1 MAEMNHSTFLWQ
13 GTDASAQ
20 ENEAGV
26 SDAQKFIT
34 LKPGGKKLEYPEK
47 AASLLEALEYH
58 GIAVEYQCR
67 SGYCGS
73 CRCRMTA
80 GKVTYRQEPLALV
93 NEGEILPCC
102 CIPECEIE
110 LDIENVR

>member
-73 CRCRMTA
+73 CRCRMTGRKSDLSSRAA
-80 GKVTYRQEPLALV
+80 GTGQ
-93 NEGEILPCC
+93 
-102 CIPECEIE
+102 
-110 LDIENVR
+110 

>member
-47 AASLLEALEYH
+47 AASAAGSAGISRDSRRVPVPFRLLRFVPLPDDGRKSDLSSRA
-58 GIAVEYQCR
+58 
-67 SGYCGS
+67 
-73 CRCRMTA
+73 A
-80 GKVTYRQEPLALV
+80 GTGQ
-93 NEGEILPCC
+93 
-102 CIPECEIE
+102 
-110 LDIENVR
+110 